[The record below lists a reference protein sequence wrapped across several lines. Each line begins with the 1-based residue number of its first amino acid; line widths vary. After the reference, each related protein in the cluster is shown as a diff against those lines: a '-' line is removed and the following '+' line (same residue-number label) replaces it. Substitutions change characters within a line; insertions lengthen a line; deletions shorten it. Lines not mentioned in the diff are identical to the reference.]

1 MNIFQVVGQVPLPQP
16 LANLGNVDTGP
27 AKLLQLTLRSL
38 VMIAGIY
45 ALINLVVAGYAFMSA
60 GDDPQKVAGAWRKIW
75 QTLLGLAFSAGA
87 FVIAAIIGKLLFGDW
102 AFLLRPQ
109 IPAL

>member
-1 MNIFQVVGQVPLPQP
+1 MFQVIGKIPLPQP
-16 LANLGNVDTGP
+16 LTNLGGVETGP
-27 AKLLQLTLRSL
+27 ARLLQLTLRSL
-38 VMIAGIY
+38 VVIAGIY
-45 ALINLVVAGYAFMSA
+45 ALINLVVAGYSFMSA

-87 FVIAAIIGKLLFGDW
+87 FVIAAIIGQLLFGDW
-102 AFLLRPQ
+102 AFLLKPQ